1 MFGSTQSQPAPP
13 PAGPGAPPPPPSAVG
28 APAPTPVPAAAPPP
42 ALPPTAAAPAP
53 AQPPA
58 PAINIK
64 GRTDGIT
71 VELGKGSWPE
81 LLAALSERL
90 EQSASFFRQGR
101 VALDAGPR
109 AIVEDEL
116 GQLVALLSKNDMS
129 LGLVRTSSER
139 TFQAALAV
147 GLTVTL
153 ESAEGVSVVDATP
166 AITNAPAAAYFVY
179 RGYLRSGH
187 RLRRD
192 EHVVVIG
199 DVNPGAEVV
208 SAGDVLV
215 FGRLRGTVHAG
226 FGGNRRAIVAA
237 LDLDATQLRIADV
250 ATIMPA
256 GTHAG
261 GSKWLS
267 RRSRRK
273 RPEVARLLGPEI
285 LVEEWDESRP
295 GGLVSLRRGG

>member
-1 MFGSTQSQPAPP
+1 MFNPAPSPRTPGPAAPVVSPPSLAEEVAP
-13 PAGPGAPPPPPSAVG
+13 PAFPPAAQPSPLPSPLPPPPP
-28 APAPTPVPAAAPPP
+28 
-42 ALPPTAAAPAP
+42 
-53 AQPPA
+53 PPA

-71 VELGKGSWPE
+71 VELGKGTWPE
-81 LLAALSERL
+81 LLAALNERL

-116 GQLVALLSKNDMS
+116 GQLVALLAKNNMS

-153 ESAEGVSVVDATP
+153 ESAEGVPVVDATP
-166 AITNAPAAAYFVY
+166 AATNATAAAYFVY

-199 DVNPGAEVV
+199 DVNPGAEVI

-215 FGRLRGTVHAG
+215 FGRLRGSVHAG

-250 ATIMPA
+250 ATIMPD
-256 GTHAG
+256 GTHG
-261 GSKWLS
+261 KGSKWLS

-273 RPEVARLLGPEI
+273 RPEVARLMGVEI